1 MKAIHNRGGWRACA
15 VVLCAAFFAAGNSLA
30 QGVPLGTPHS
40 VALSWTAPSPVG
52 GSGTVSG
59 YNIYRALGAASTN
72 SGGNSGGASGGAGG
86 STLTYSR
93 VNTALNAG
101 LTFTDAGVA
110 AGATY
115 SYCVTTVDSLGG
127 ESACSGVTTANVPT
141 NPNAP
146 SAPLI
151 TVK

>member
-1 MKAIHNRGGWRACA
+1 MNRLHNRVGGSVWA
-15 VVLCAAFFAAGNSLA
+15 VVLAGALLAAANISA
-30 QGVPLGTPHS
+30 QGIPSGTPHS
-40 VALSWTAPSPVG
+40 VTLAWTAPSPVG

-59 YNIYRALGAASTN
+59 YNIYRAAGVASAAAST
-72 SGGNSGGASGGAGG
+72 
-86 STLTYSR
+86 LTFSKI
-93 VNTALNAG
+93 NTALNSG

-127 ESACSGVTTANVPT
+127 ESACSAAAAANVPT

>member
-1 MKAIHNRGGWRACA
+1 MNAIRNRVGVCACA
-15 VVLCAAFFAAGNSLA
+15 VVLSVAAIVAA
-30 QGVPLGTPHS
+30 QGLPSGTPHS
-40 VALSWTAPSPVG
+40 VTLAWTAPSPVG

-59 YNIYRALGAASTN
+59 YNIYRAAGAA
-72 SGGNSGGASGGAGG
+72 GAAA
-86 STLTYSR
+86 TLTFTKI
-93 VNTALNAG
+93 NTALNSG
-101 LTFTDAGVA
+101 VTFTDAGVA
-110 AGATY
+110 AGAAY

-127 ESACSGVTTANVPT
+127 ESACSGVATANVPT

>member
-1 MKAIHNRGGWRACA
+1 M
-15 VVLCAAFFAAGNSLA
+15 
-30 QGVPLGTPHS
+30 GTPHS
-40 VALSWTAPSPVG
+40 VTLSWTAPSPVG
-52 GSGTVSG
+52 GSGTASG
-59 YNIYRALGAASTN
+59 YNIYRAAGAAS
-72 SGGNSGGASGGAGG
+72 AAA
-86 STLTYSR
+86 TLTFTKI
-93 VNTALNAG
+93 NTALNSG
-101 LTFTDAGVA
+101 VTFTDAGVA

-115 SYCVTTVDSLGG
+115 SYCVTTVDSAGG

>member
-1 MKAIHNRGGWRACA
+1 LG
-15 VVLCAAFFAAGNSLA
+15 AALLVTANILA
-30 QGVPLGTPHS
+30 QGIPSGTPHS
-40 VALSWTAPSPVG
+40 VALSWTAPSQVG

-59 YNIYRALGAASTN
+59 YNVYRAAGVASAAATLTFTKINAALN
-72 SGGNSGGASGGAGG
+72 SG
-86 STLTYSR
+86 
-93 VNTALNAG
+93 V
-101 LTFTDAGVA
+101 TFTDAGAA
-110 AGATY
+110 AGTTY

-127 ESACSGVTTANVPT
+127 ESACSGVTSAAVPT

>member
-1 MKAIHNRGGWRACA
+1 MET
-15 VVLCAAFFAAGNSLA
+15 NSLMNVFNNRVGVCAYFIVLGATLFVASIVAA
-30 QGVPLGTPHS
+30 QGPPLGTPHS
-40 VALSWTAPSPVG
+40 VTLAWTAPSPVG

-59 YNIYRALGAASTN
+59 YNIYRAAGSGSAATLTFTKINTGLN
-72 SGGNSGGASGGAGG
+72 SG
-86 STLTYSR
+86 
-93 VNTALNAG
+93 V
-101 LTFTDAGVA
+101 TFTDAGVA
-110 AGATY
+110 AGAPY

-127 ESACSGVTTANVPT
+127 ESACSGVATANVPT

>member
-1 MKAIHNRGGWRACA
+1 MNAIRNRIGVCA
-15 VVLCAAFFAAGNSLA
+15 LTVVLGAATFVAGIVAA

-40 VALSWTAPSPVG
+40 VTLSWTAPSPVG
-52 GSGTVSG
+52 GSGTTSG
-59 YNIYRALGAASTN
+59 YNIYRAAGLASAA
-72 SGGNSGGASGGAGG
+72 A
-86 STLTYSR
+86 TLTFTKI
-93 VNTALNAG
+93 NTALNSG
-101 LTFTDAGVA
+101 VTFTDAVVA